1 MLNIGWSLVFNIINL
16 IVLYLA
22 MKKFLIGPVTRIM
35 DQRRQLIEGGLAGAR
50 EKEQQADELKAQY
63 EAALGSAKEES
74 RRILEDSKKTAKE
87 EEERILREA
96 NEKAR
101 VIMEKNQKDLEVQK
115 EQMLGEMQSQ
125 VAQLAVAAA
134 EKVLGTK
141 MDSQGDLDLYDQFLN
156 SAGDAYDADSL

>member
-35 DQRRQLIEGGLAGAR
+35 EQRRQVIEGGLENARKREEEAGAL
-50 EKEQQADELKAQY
+50 KEQY

-74 RRILEDSKKTAKE
+74 RKILEESKRTAKE

-96 NEKAR
+96 NKKAMEL
-101 VIMEKNQKDLEVQK
+101 MEKSQENLELQK

-125 VAQLAVAAA
+125 VAQLAMAAA
-134 EKVLGTK
+134 GKVLGAK
-141 MDSQGDLDLYDQFLN
+141 AGAQEDLNLYDQFL
-156 SAGDAYDADSL
+156 SKAGDAYDADSL

>member
-35 DQRRQLIEGGLAGAR
+35 EQRRQMIEGGLANAR
-50 EKEQQADELKAQY
+50 EKEKEAGALKEQY

-74 RRILEDSKKTAKE
+74 RQILEESRKTAKE

-101 VIMEKNQKDLEVQK
+101 DLMEKNQKNLELQK

-125 VAQLAVAAA
+125 VAQLAIAAA
-134 EKVLGTK
+134 GKVLGAK
-141 MDSQGDLDLYDQFLN
+141 AGAEQDLHLYDQFL
-156 SAGDAYDADSL
+156 SKAGDAYDTDSL